1 MVWTKL
7 GLTKQRLPG
16 LPPKKLHRP
25 HLSKRH
31 YLIAGGAALLAAA
44 LASSAVAKWGS
55 DPVAVPEHTRIHV
68 VLDQAVS
75 TNARPGHRFRAT
87 VSKPVVIEGKTVIP
101 KGAHAEGVVVEAK
114 EAGRVKGRAR
124 LLLALQSLDVDGQN
138 YPVHTYSSRE
148 LGHSH
153 MKHHLLWIG
162 GGAGGGVL
170 NWRLGRR
177 RNGRSYWGTRRR
189 CRGNHRGAHHGEAR
203 PQASPGDAAHVPAV
217 EAGNHQ
223 REELTRCTLATREG
237 WRSASSDHT
246 KQPNGGAARSEGS
259 VAPAVILTRV

>member
-1 MVWTKL
+1 MVSTKL
-7 GLTKQRLPG
+7 GLTKQRLRG
-16 LPPKKLHRP
+16 LQPKKLHRP

-31 YLIAGGAALLAAA
+31 YLIAGGAVLLAAA

-55 DPVAVPEHTRIHV
+55 DPVTVPEHTRIHV

-75 TNARPGHRFRAT
+75 TNAGPGHHFRAT

-138 YPVHTYSSRE
+138 YAVHTYSSRE

-170 NWRLGRR
+170 IGALAG
-177 RNGRSYWGTRRR
+177 GGMGAAIGGPVGAAAGTTV
-189 CRGNHRGAHHGEAR
+189 A
-203 PQASPGDAAHVPAV
+203 
-217 EAGNHQ
+217 
-223 REELTRCTLATREG
+223 LITATRDLKLRPETPLTFQL
-237 WRSASSDHT
+237 S
-246 KQPNGGAARSEGS
+246 K
-259 VAPAVILTRV
+259 PATINVKS

>member
-7 GLTKQRLPG
+7 GLTG
-16 LPPKKLHRP
+16 LQPKKLHRP

-31 YLIAGGAALLAAA
+31 YLIAGGAVLLAAA

-75 TNARPGHRFRAT
+75 TNARAGHRFRAT

-170 NWRLGRR
+170 I
-177 RNGRSYWGTRRR
+177 
-189 CRGNHRGAHHGEAR
+189 GAL
-203 PQASPGDAAHVPAV
+203 
-217 EAGNHQ
+217 AG
-223 REELTRCTLATREG
+223 G
-237 WRSASSDHT
+237 
-246 KQPNGGAARSEGS
+246 GMGAAIGGPVGAAAGTT
-259 VAPAVILTRV
+259 VALITAKRDLKLRPETPLTFQLSKPATINVKS

>member
-7 GLTKQRLPG
+7 GLTKQSSRELQ
-16 LPPKKLHRP
+16 PKKLHRP

-31 YLIAGGAALLAAA
+31 YLIAGGAVLLAAA

-55 DPVAVPEHTRIHV
+55 DPVTVPEHTRIHV

-75 TNARPGHRFRAT
+75 TNTRPGHHFRAT

-124 LLLALQSLDVDGQN
+124 LLLALESLDVGGQN

-170 NWRLGRR
+170 I
-177 RNGRSYWGTRRR
+177 
-189 CRGNHRGAHHGEAR
+189 GAL
-203 PQASPGDAAHVPAV
+203 
-217 EAGNHQ
+217 AG
-223 REELTRCTLATREG
+223 G
-237 WRSASSDHT
+237 
-246 KQPNGGAARSEGS
+246 GMGAAIGGPVGAAAGTT
-259 VAPAVILTRV
+259 VALITAKRDLKLRPETPLTFQLSKPASINVKS

>member
-7 GLTKQRLPG
+7 GLTKQRSRG
-16 LPPKKLHRP
+16 LQPKNLHRP

-31 YLIAGGAALLAAA
+31 YLIAGGAVLLAAA

-55 DPVAVPEHTRIHV
+55 DPVTVPEHTRLHV

-75 TNARPGHRFRAT
+75 TNARTGHHFRAT

-114 EAGRVKGRAR
+114 EAGRVKGRAQ

-170 NWRLGRR
+170 I
-177 RNGRSYWGTRRR
+177 
-189 CRGNHRGAHHGEAR
+189 GAL
-203 PQASPGDAAHVPAV
+203 
-217 EAGNHQ
+217 AG
-223 REELTRCTLATREG
+223 G
-237 WRSASSDHT
+237 
-246 KQPNGGAARSEGS
+246 GMGAAIGGPVGAAAGTT
-259 VAPAVILTRV
+259 VALITAKRDLKLRPETPLTFQLSKPASINVKS